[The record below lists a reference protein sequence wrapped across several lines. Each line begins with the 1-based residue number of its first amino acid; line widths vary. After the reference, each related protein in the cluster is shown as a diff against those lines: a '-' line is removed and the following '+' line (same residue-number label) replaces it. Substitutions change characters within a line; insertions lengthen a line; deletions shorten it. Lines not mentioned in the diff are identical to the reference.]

1 MKVSSDLV
9 RCGARVSATDDS
21 APVTGRV
28 PLITHR
34 LHMLP
39 IKIGHAGT
47 RLAKSTHPVT
57 LLTSVDKVL
66 NTCSMEKG
74 ERTVGRGGRTKGNV
88 YMLKIHF
95 PNAQR
100 SKLRDRCALITHVIL
115 RHTACPSLVLFIEGS
130 QG

>member
-9 RCGARVSATDDS
+9 HCGVRVSATDDS

-39 IKIGHAGT
+39 IKIRHAGT

-88 YMLKIHF
+88 YMLKVHF
-95 PNAQR
+95 SER
-100 SKLRDRCALITHVIL
+100 
-115 RHTACPSLVLFIEGS
+115 TAE
-130 QG
+130 